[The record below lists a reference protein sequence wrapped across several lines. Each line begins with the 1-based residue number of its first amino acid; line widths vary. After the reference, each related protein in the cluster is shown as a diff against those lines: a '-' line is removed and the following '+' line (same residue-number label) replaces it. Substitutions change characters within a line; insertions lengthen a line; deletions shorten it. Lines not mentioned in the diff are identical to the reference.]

1 MPTEP
6 DSDPDLPRHIDET
19 NPYED
24 PPISSAKAES
34 PAVPNPLELERF
46 RQDKQLLGIIAGKPL
61 KRGSRGSGVKAL
73 QSAFIDM
80 GFLLPNTADG
90 IFGKQTAKAVHNFQ
104 IHASKWFADVPVTS
118 VVDGATMIALDK
130 LAPAEG
136 VSGQSQRIPA
146 PYFKGTRLR
155 VLVVKDEHRTFVY
168 DKQGT
173 FRRVYMNA
181 VGAAATPTAT
191 GLKVISAKLD
201 EDAAKELG
209 ERLWGGPV
217 FGARILDL
225 TWANGKRSGEELHG
239 TISPEALG
247 EDVSHGCIRHA
258 NADIIVMYDELPVGA
273 KVAIVE
279 KASDPDLHA

>member
-46 RQDKQLLGIIAGKPL
+46 RQDKQLLGIIAGKHL

-90 IFGKQTAKAVHNFQ
+90 IFGKQTAKAVRNFQ

-118 VVDGATMIALDK
+118 IVDGKTMIALDK

-136 VSGQSQRIPA
+136 VSGQSQRIPT
-146 PYFKGTRLR
+146 PYFKGTRVR
-155 VLVVKDEHRTFVY
+155 VLVVKDEHRTFLY
-168 DKQGT
+168 DKHGT
-173 FRRVYMNA
+173 FLRVCMNA

-258 NADIIVMYDELPVGA
+258 NADIIAMYEEIPVGA

-279 KASDPDLHA
+279 KASDPDLRA

>member
-6 DSDPDLPRHIDET
+6 DSDPDFPRHIDET

-24 PPISSAKAES
+24 PPISSARAES
-34 PAVPNPLELERF
+34 SAVPNPLVLERF
-46 RQDKQLLGIIAGKPL
+46 RQDKQLLGIIAGKSL

-90 IFGKQTAKAVHNFQ
+90 IFGKQTAKAVRNFQ
-104 IHASKWFADVPVTS
+104 IHASKWFADVTITS
-118 VVDGATMIALDK
+118 VVDGKTMIALDK

-136 VSGQSQRIPA
+136 VSGQSQRIPT
-146 PYFKGTRLR
+146 PHFKGTRLR
-155 VLVVKDEHRTFVY
+155 VLVVKDEHRTFLY
-168 DKQGT
+168 DKHGT
-173 FRRVYMNA
+173 FHRVYMNA

-258 NADIIVMYDELPVGA
+258 NADIMAMYEELPVGA